1 MFLLMPDP
9 HIPEIPTFMTELAR
23 KAGAHTRG
31 LVRDPMRVGSAGEK
45 KMDSL
50 VAQFNVKV

>member
-1 MFLLMPDP
+1 MPDP